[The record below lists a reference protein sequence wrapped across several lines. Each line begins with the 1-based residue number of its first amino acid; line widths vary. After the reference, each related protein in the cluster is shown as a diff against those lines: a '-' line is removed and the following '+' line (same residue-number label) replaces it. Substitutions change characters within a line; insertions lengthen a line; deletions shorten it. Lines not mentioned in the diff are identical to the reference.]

1 MGKIFL
7 KKNPKTNKQF
17 LKKTIVKIIE
27 LFSSWFA
34 VKSGEFVE
42 IMLESYQNDSFSKN
56 SVLMKAGREMTI
68 PAPENS

>member
-1 MGKIFL
+1 M
-7 KKNPKTNKQF
+7 
-17 LKKTIVKIIE
+17 KIIE